1 MHAANGDDG
10 VDGRPG
16 LVTELLP
23 RCMPHTKCHYER
35 RFFSSHSPKTLDEVC
50 HYGITHTRG
59 KRGRGRH
66 AHNVAITS
74 LWSKKFAYSIIQF
87 KVFKSNFKHH
97 NEVALYRVLFP
108 VPVPPPPFH
117 WLTLDAGG
125 NFELCFNKCGTGVAQ
140 LSSARLVLLLAL
152 ACCTYAPLNHEM
164 QSNLRSSNGKY
175 CLRHPPAT
183 STSPPS
189 TLHFKEGG
197 RKGDAVELSVR
208 VSLPA
213 RADSLPPQCTTQF

>member
-35 RFFSSHSPKTLDEVC
+35 RFFSSRSPKTLDEVC
-50 HYGITHTRG
+50 HYGITNTHTRTHRERV
-59 KRGRGRH
+59 RGRGRH

-97 NEVALYRVLFP
+97 NEVALYRVLFLFLFLFP
-108 VPVPPPPFH
+108 SPPPTG
-117 WLTLDAGG
+117 TLSMRVEILNYVLINVERGW
-125 NFELCFNKCGTGVAQ
+125 
-140 LSSARLVLLLAL
+140 LSSAQLGSPRPVAGLGLL
-152 ACCTYAPLNHEM
+152 Y
-164 QSNLRSSNGKY
+164 LR
-175 CLRHPPAT
+175 AT
-183 STSPPS
+183 KP
-189 TLHFKEGG
+189 
-197 RKGDAVELSVR
+197 
-208 VSLPA
+208 
-213 RADSLPPQCTTQF
+213 

>member
-50 HYGITHTRG
+50 HYGITHTYTMSKHTHPHTHTESERE
-59 KRGRGRH
+59 RERH

-97 NEVALYRVLFP
+97 NEVALYGVLFLFLFLFLFP
-108 VPVPPPPFH
+108 LLPTPPDSLSMRVEILNYVLINVERG
-117 WLTLDAGG
+117 W
-125 NFELCFNKCGTGVAQ
+125 
-140 LSSARLVLLLAL
+140 LSSTRPVAGLGLL
-152 ACCTYAPLNHEM
+152 Y
-164 QSNLRSSNGKY
+164 LR
-175 CLRHPPAT
+175 AT
-183 STSPPS
+183 KP
-189 TLHFKEGG
+189 
-197 RKGDAVELSVR
+197 
-208 VSLPA
+208 
-213 RADSLPPQCTTQF
+213 